1 MFKKYVLL
9 LLLASGGIS
18 AGSFVQA
25 DEITVQE
32 QKIRKKTSIT
42 ALKAVLF
49 CLAVNGCCLIGEVI
63 VDSIEPILPKFLPSH
78 IKYMLLGGACISV
91 IREVFPSDE
100 QFETYENFLR
110 KYIFK
115 TGLPQE
121 VL

>member
-1 MFKKYVLL
+1 MFKKYVLFL
-9 LLLASGGIS
+9 FLVLGSVS
-18 AGSFVQA
+18 AGNFVKA

-32 QKIRKKTSIT
+32 QKTRKKTSIT
-42 ALKAVLF
+42 ALKVILF
-49 CLAVNGCCLIGEVI
+49 CLAVNGCCLIGEVM

-115 TGLPQE
+115 AGLPQAI
-121 VL
+121 